1 MNYLPAIRHS
11 YQNLDVDVIFVS
23 TREIGDE
30 FHCVLICP
38 VLCNDHHHGWSKKL
52 YRKFPCMFKL
62 GQLMLTNLTLDSCH
76 SLQ

>member
-11 YQNLDVDVIFVS
+11 YQNLDVDVIFVP

-38 VLCNDHHHGWSKKL
+38 VRAMIITMGGYTENSHVCSN
-52 YRKFPCMFKL
+52 
-62 GQLMLTNLTLDSCH
+62 
-76 SLQ
+76 